1 MKANPPRT
9 IGAFEARSL
18 VLFASLALGG
28 AASSMAQPVRE
39 PAARSVTTQTSTAAP
54 ARPMAAPAASAEQ
67 AAFERADRNQDGQ
80 LSAAEAESLPV
91 IASRMRE
98 LDTDG
103 NGSLSRAEF
112 HRGVQQ

>member
-1 MKANPPRT
+1 MKANTHRT
-9 IGAFEARSL
+9 ISAFEARSL

-39 PAARSVTTQTSTAAP
+39 PAARSVTAQTSTTAP

-67 AAFERADRNQDGQ
+67 AAFDRADRNQDGQ
-80 LSAAEAESLPV
+80 LSAAETQALPV

-98 LDTDG
+98 LDADG
-103 NGSLSRAEF
+103 NGSLSFAEF
-112 HRGVQQ
+112 RKGAQQ

>member
-18 VLFASLALGG
+18 ILFASLALGG

-39 PAARSVTTQTSTAAP
+39 PTARSVSVSTA
-54 ARPMAAPAASAEQ
+54 EK
-67 AAFERADRNQDGQ
+67 AAFDRADRNQDGQ
-80 LSAAEAESLPV
+80 LSVAEAESLPV
-91 IASRMRE
+91 IASRLRE

-112 HRGVQQ
+112 HRGAQQ